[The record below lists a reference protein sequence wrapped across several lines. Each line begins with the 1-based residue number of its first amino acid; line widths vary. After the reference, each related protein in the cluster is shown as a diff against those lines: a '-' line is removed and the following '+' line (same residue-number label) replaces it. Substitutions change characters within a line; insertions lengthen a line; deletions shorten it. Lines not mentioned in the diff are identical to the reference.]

1 MAVSEIEGVVGN
13 MMAEPRVF
21 AHDAKQIV
29 VGAINTT
36 TNVDALEITN
46 DGANYVV
53 GTEVV
58 ATGVN
63 GGALASGQLPL
74 KIIPTEVAS
83 GGQLIKFTISDPGSG
98 YASDDLITFLPIGSL
113 EFKVLDVD
121 LPNTKQRGCC
131 LYVGSAQSTL
141 RVEMESGSDT
151 IFRGVPAGSFL
162 PIQIVRVIDYGTRA
176 TDSAGI
182 YPIIA
187 LY

>member
-29 VGAINTT
+29 VGAINNTT
-36 TNVDALEITN
+36 DVDALEITN

-74 KIIPTEVAS
+74 KIIPTEI
-83 GGQLIKFTISDPGSG
+83 GGLGELVKFTISDPGSG
-98 YASDDLITFLPIGSL
+98 YAPDDLITFAPTGAL

-121 LPNTKQRGCC
+121 IPNTRQRGCC
-131 LYVGSAQSTL
+131 LYVGTPQLTL

-162 PIQIVRVIDYGTRA
+162 PIQVVRVIDYGTRA
-176 TDSAGI
+176 TDSAGV

>member
-36 TNVDALEITN
+36 TSVDALEITN

-63 GGALASGQLPL
+63 GGGLSGRLPL
-74 KIIPTEVAS
+74 KIIPTEV
-83 GGQLIKFTISDPGSG
+83 GGLGELVKFTISDPGSG
-98 YASDDLITFLPIGSL
+98 YAPDDLITFAPTGAL

-121 LPNTKQRGCC
+121 VPNTRQRGCC

-162 PIQIVRVIDYGTRA
+162 PIQVVRVIDYGSRA
-176 TDSAGI
+176 TDGAGI